1 LARSDLAQVLGDLK
15 LDGYS
20 NVMVGPELFD
30 DAGVVRISDDLAIV
44 TTVDYFTPVVDD
56 AFDFGAISAAN
67 SLSDLY
73 AMGGTPISG
82 LNIVGFPDKGLPLSV
97 LREIIKGGLTVAAE
111 AGMPIVG
118 GHTVKSPEPFFGI
131 SITGKVHPD
140 KILTNSISQS
150 GDQLYLTK
158 PIGTGLV
165 TTALKNGNAKPEWLA
180 EAVRSMKLL
189 NKDAS
194 EAVLAVSRCAVT
206 DITGYGLLGHLGQM
220 MAASGKAAQL
230 NFSSIAFL
238 PGAVELARQDAFP
251 GGSRSNLLSV
261 EPDMFWDG
269 EFVKYEKL
277 LLADAQTS
285 GGLLICVKQEL
296 AAKLESE
303 LTKGRVKFHKIGFV
317 TDKEKWLIRVRK
329 N

>member
-1 LARSDLAQVLGDLK
+1 
-15 LDGYS
+15 
-20 NVMVGPELFD
+20 MVGPELFD

-97 LREIIKGGLTVAAE
+97 LREIIRGGMTVATE
-111 AGMPIVG
+111 AGLPIVG
-118 GHTVKSPEPFFGI
+118 GHTVKSPEPFYGI

-140 KILTNSISQS
+140 MVLTNSIAQT
-150 GDQLYLTK
+150 GNLLYLTK
-158 PIGTGLV
+158 PLGTGLV

-180 EAVRSMKLL
+180 EAVKTMKTL
-189 NKDAS
+189 NKAAS
-194 EAVLAVSRCAVT
+194 EAVLAIGRCAVT
-206 DITGYGLLGHLGQM
+206 DVTGYGLLGHLSQM
-220 MAASGKAAQL
+220 MAASSKAAIL
-230 NFSSIAFL
+230 NFGSVPFL
-238 PGAVELARQDAFP
+238 PGAVELAQLDGFP

-261 EPDMFWDG
+261 EPDMLWDG
-269 EFVKYEKL
+269 EFAKFEKL

-285 GGLLICVKQEL
+285 GGLLISVKP
-296 AAKLESE
+296 E
-303 LTKGRVKFHKIGFV
+303 LTAKFESQLDSRNVKFEKIGSV
-317 TDKEKWLIRVRK
+317 ADRQKWLIK
-329 N
+329 IQKS